1 MYIIKIFNYFIQSI
15 FVFTFFILAR
25 LFGILLSRKIFSL
38 IFLVFGHFFKSKK
51 VIENNLNTFSKNIS
65 NENKE
70 KIISNMWKNYGAT
83 FIEYIF
89 LDLFR
94 KNDSH
99 IKIEGEKI
107 LNKIKERNK
116 PVIFVSGHFANFELM
131 SMEITKKNIKLATVY
146 RPLNNFLLNPLM
158 EFLRKKYVCKHQIKK
173 GLKGVKDSINY
184 IQKGYSIALMIDQ
197 RVSEGEK
204 INFFSKPAST
214 TTLPAQLAIK
224 YGLSIIPVF
233 IERTEKNNFVV
244 QFQDSIDTSNFDSKV
259 KLTQR
264 LNEILEEMIVR
275 NPNQWIWTHNRWK

>member
-1 MYIIKIFNYFIQSI
+1 MYIIKNFNYFIQSI

-38 IFLVFGHFFKSKK
+38 IFLVFGRFFKSKK

-131 SMEITKKNIKLATVY
+131 SMEITKKNIKLATIY

-204 INFFSKPAST
+204 INFFSKPALT

-244 QFQDSIDTSNFDSKV
+244 QFQDSIDTSNFDNKV

-264 LNEILEEMIVR
+264 LNKILEEMIVR